1 MRSRR
6 TAVLTCALLAACS
19 PALDW
24 RDVRTGAGQ
33 DAAELQLLMPCKP
46 QRETRALLLHN
57 TQTSFTLTA
66 CAAGGMM
73 FSIGAADIKDA
84 TQVTPTLVW
93 MRNRL
98 AANIAAMGSSNS
110 PAVSFVPKGATP
122 NAEAKRLLL
131 QGKRPDGQDLIEHAA
146 VFTQGTRVYQAV
158 VTAPLARFNRDAA
171 EQFFGSIAMP
181 Q

>member
-1 MRSRR
+1 MRRWR
-6 TAVLTCALLAACS
+6 AAVGICALFAACS

-46 QRETRALLLHN
+46 QRETRALMLHN
-57 TQTSFTLTA
+57 FQAPFTLTA
-66 CAAGGMM
+66 CAANGMM

-84 TQVTPTLVW
+84 TQVAPTLVW

-98 AANIAAMGSSNS
+98 AANIAAVGSSSN
-110 PAVSFVPKGATP
+110 AVSFAPKGATP
-122 NAEAKRLLL
+122 NAEAQRLQL

-158 VTAPLARFNRDAA
+158 VTAPPARFNRDAA
-171 EQFFGSIAMP
+171 EQFFSSIALP